1 MSVNS
6 RDEKIIQIRPEITS
20 AQVFGDTSSVEAFQN
35 TVLRPLLKFQNEH
48 IISTFLTELKN
59 KKQNFN
65 QLNNLEKA
73 SSLDNHFKSNMA
85 LKQQL
90 LGIVIGLF
98 TAKELI
104 TYHKDSSIF
113 NKRIFSMLK
122 ERLKD
127 QLIPIN

>member
-6 RDEKIIQIRPEITS
+6 RDEKIIQIRPEISS
-20 AQVFGDTSSVEAFQN
+20 AQVLGDTSSIEAFQN

-48 IISTFLTELKN
+48 IVSTFLTELKK
-59 KKQNFN
+59 KKQDFN
-65 QLNNLEKA
+65 QLNNLEKT
-73 SSLDNHFKSNMA
+73 SSIDNHFKSNMA

-127 QLIPIN
+127 QLISLN

>member
-1 MSVNS
+1 
-6 RDEKIIQIRPEITS
+6 
-20 AQVFGDTSSVEAFQN
+20 
-35 TVLRPLLKFQNEH
+35 
-48 IISTFLTELKN
+48 
-59 KKQNFN
+59 
-65 QLNNLEKA
+65 
-73 SSLDNHFKSNMA
+73 MA

-104 TYHKDSSIF
+104 IYHKDSSIF

-127 QLIPIN
+127 QLISLN

>member
-48 IISTFLTELKN
+48 IISIFLMELKN
-59 KKQNFN
+59 KKQDFN
-65 QLNNLEKA
+65 QLNNLEKEA
-73 SSLDNHFKSNMA
+73 TLDHHFKSNMS

-90 LGIVIGLF
+90 LGLVIGLF
-98 TAKELI
+98 TTKELI

>member
-6 RDEKIIQIRPEITS
+6 RDEKIIQIRPEISS
-20 AQVFGDTSSVEAFQN
+20 AQVLGDTSSVEVFQN

-48 IISTFLTELKN
+48 IVSTFLTELKN
-59 KKQNFN
+59 KKQDFN
-65 QLNNLEKA
+65 QLNNLEKT
-73 SSLDNHFKSNMA
+73 SSIDNHFKSNMA

-127 QLIPIN
+127 QLISLN

>member
-6 RDEKIIQIRPEITS
+6 RDEKIIQIRPKISS
-20 AQVFGDTSSVEAFQN
+20 AQVLRDTSSVEAFQN

-48 IISTFLTELKN
+48 IVSTFLMELKS
-59 KKQNFN
+59 KKQYFN

-73 SSLDNHFKSNMA
+73 SSLDHHFKSNMA

-90 LGIVIGLF
+90 LGIVIALF

-127 QLIPIN
+127 QLISLN

>member
-6 RDEKIIQIRPEITS
+6 RDEKIIQIRPEISS
-20 AQVFGDTSSVEAFQN
+20 AQVLGDTSSIEAFQN

-48 IISTFLTELKN
+48 IVSTFLMEFKS
-59 KKQNFN
+59 KKQDFN

-73 SSLDNHFKSNMA
+73 SSLDHHFKSNMA

-127 QLIPIN
+127 QLISLN

>member
-6 RDEKIIQIRPEITS
+6 RDEKIIQIRPEISS
-20 AQVFGDTSSVEAFQN
+20 AKVLGDTSSVEVFQN

-48 IISTFLTELKN
+48 IVSTFLTELKN
-59 KKQNFN
+59 KKQDFN
-65 QLNNLEKA
+65 QLNNLEKT
-73 SSLDNHFKSNMA
+73 SSIDNHFKSNMA

-127 QLIPIN
+127 QLISLN

>member
-48 IISTFLTELKN
+48 ILSTFLTELKN
-59 KKQNFN
+59 KKQDFN
-65 QLNNLEKA
+65 HLNNLEKT
-73 SSLDNHFKSNMA
+73 SSIDNHFKSNMA

-104 TYHKDSSIF
+104 IYHKDSSIF

-127 QLIPIN
+127 QLISLN